1 MPPRIPALSCLRAST
16 SPSVSAQFTLP
27 IRTFVSTS
35 RFQAES
41 IERQKKR
48 LASDPYIV
56 AQRNRKKAANLSR
69 RAELE
74 QARVAS
80 LGNPVRGVSTPFVE
94 SFDTGKPIAHEEGKK
109 IPQDRTHL
117 NYAFD
122 PATVEQQLKRSQ
134 KLAVP
139 LSGIAKQATPG
150 PYPWNDGSRYD
161 QTRAIEK
168 SVQEIQEQNEKDH
181 ARAVEA
187 IRRITALENGS
198 SKDRMRVNI
207 ARCVET
213 FGRHNTDKIF
223 PPKAP
228 SLNRSGVEETRAVRP
243 ETNIA
248 AAAKRVG
255 PDTGSSEVQIAIL
268 TAKIKTL
275 ADFLQTR
282 GKGDK
287 HNKRNLRLL
296 VHRRQKLLQY
306 LRRKE
311 RGGPRWQHCIETLGL
326 TEATNP
332 ATYFGSSHDTTKL
345 PDARDADE
353 HMKESGGEGE
363 SLLAAIIV
371 LPNSAEKKA
380 EIAERKKA
388 RLAAGQNASADE
400 EDELGVPVGQIN
412 SAPTTIH
419 QQCHRTMDF
428 AIDILPEYQGRGYG
442 SEAINWAL
450 DLGFRRAGLH
460 SIRLKAFG
468 WNTGAI
474 RLYERLGFVME
485 GRERDAV
492 WYEGQ
497 WYDTVTMGMLEDE
510 WRARQAASGGK

>member
-1 MPPRIPALSCLRAST
+1 MLIAFIA
-16 SPSVSAQFTLP
+16 PSVSAQFSLP

-35 RFQAES
+35 RAQAES
-41 IERQKKR
+41 AERQKKR
-48 LASDPYIV
+48 LASDPYLV

-74 QARVAS
+74 QGRVAS

-94 SFDTGKPIAHEEGKK
+94 SFETAKPITYEEGRK
-109 IPQDRTHL
+109 IPQDKTHL

-122 PATVEQQLKRSQ
+122 PAAVEHQLQRSE

-139 LSGIAKQATPG
+139 LSEIKKQAGPGPG
-150 PYPWNDGSRYD
+150 PYQWSDAIRYG
-161 QTRAIEK
+161 QTQDAEK
-168 SVQEIQEQNEKDH
+168 SAEEIEAQTKKDH

-187 IRRITALENGS
+187 IKRITALENGS

-223 PPKAP
+223 PPKVP
-228 SLNRSGVEETRAVRP
+228 SLSRSGVDETHTVRP

-248 AAAKRVG
+248 ATAKRVG

-326 TEATNP
+326 TEGTW
-332 ATYFGSSHDTTKL
+332 
-345 PDARDADE
+345 R
-353 HMKESGGEGE
+353 GEI
-363 SLLAAIIV
+363 SL
-371 LPNSAEKKA
+371 
-380 EIAERKKA
+380 
-388 RLAAGQNASADE
+388 
-400 EDELGVPVGQIN
+400 
-412 SAPTTIH
+412 
-419 QQCHRTMDF
+419 
-428 AIDILPEYQGRGYG
+428 
-442 SEAINWAL
+442 
-450 DLGFRRAGLH
+450 
-460 SIRLKAFG
+460 
-468 WNTGAI
+468 
-474 RLYERLGFVME
+474 
-485 GRERDAV
+485 
-492 WYEGQ
+492 
-497 WYDTVTMGMLEDE
+497 
-510 WRARQAASGGK
+510 